1 MPQSVGLQFLFLGLQ
16 TFLRAK
22 AVQESRN
29 KDGEK
34 KEINGR
40 TGKRFGQEQSELY
53 FSLGLEGVS
62 RFFEDRKPVRN

>member
-1 MPQSVGLQFLFLGLQ
+1 MTKMGLPDPGG
-16 TFLRAK
+16 
-22 AVQESRN
+22 QESRN